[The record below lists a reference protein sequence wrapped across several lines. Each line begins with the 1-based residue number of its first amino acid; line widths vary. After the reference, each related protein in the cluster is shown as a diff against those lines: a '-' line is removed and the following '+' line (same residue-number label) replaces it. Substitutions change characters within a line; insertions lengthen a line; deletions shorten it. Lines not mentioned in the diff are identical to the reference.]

1 MNTNLQVWWSP
12 HSTADS
18 QRFIKINSR
27 DQELTVYDVLD
38 SVCSGR
44 KRRLGRHT
52 DALKS
57 DDDFRFKEY
66 AKYSKIPYMRVSLPL
81 DVGTWALRI
90 EAVFRLVTS

>member
-38 SVCSGR
+38 SVCPWPEVKMGR
-44 KRRLGRHT
+44 QASADT
-52 DALKS
+52 LKA

-66 AKYSKIPYMRVSLPL
+66 AKYSKIPYMRVSLLPPH
-81 DVGTWALRI
+81 G
-90 EAVFRLVTS
+90 